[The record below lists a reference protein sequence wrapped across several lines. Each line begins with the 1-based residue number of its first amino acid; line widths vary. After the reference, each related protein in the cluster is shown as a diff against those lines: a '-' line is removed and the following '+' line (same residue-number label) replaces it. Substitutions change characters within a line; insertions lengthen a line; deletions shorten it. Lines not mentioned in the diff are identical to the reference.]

1 KAMSRTSTSSWWS
14 MSNVVDS
21 GALASWASPSNT
33 SAYMRATRAGVSTR
47 PSRSGSSPIAERI
60 SLTAASMRG
69 WSTAISAIRPLGG
82 VVAVA
87 GAGLA
92 ALRGTGDLRS
102 VAARMGQLGRVRLQR
117 LAGVVLL
124 RAGRG
129 GGAADRRRGQGG
141 ALGAGE
147 PDLARRLL
155 LHVAEDL
162 GELVLV
168 EGLALQQLLD
178 QAVQH
183 VAVVHDHRPG
193 LVQSGVQQLPHLL
206 VDQAR
211 GLGAEAG
218 RLPLLH
224 AHEDLVLVAGERDLA
239 DGVAHAQLHH
249 HGARDLG
256 RVLQVRAGARGDVV
270 EDALLHR
277 VAAHGVGQTIQ
288 QLVAGLVVA

>member
-1 KAMSRTSTSSWWS
+1 STSSWWS

-21 GALASWASPSNT
+21 GALASWASPWNT

-87 GAGLA
+87 GAGAGLA

-129 GGAADRRRGQGG
+129 GGAADRRRGQGE
-141 ALGAGE
+141 ALCAGD

-193 LVQSGVQQLPHLL
+193 LVQSGAQQLPHLL

-239 DGVAHAQLHH
+239 DGVA
-249 HGARDLG
+249 
-256 RVLQVRAGARGDVV
+256 
-270 EDALLHR
+270 
-277 VAAHGVGQTIQ
+277 
-288 QLVAGLVVA
+288 

>member
-1 KAMSRTSTSSWWS
+1 MSRTSTSSWWS

-21 GALASWASPSNT
+21 GTLASWARPWKT

-69 WSTAISAIRPLGG
+69 WSTAISAFRPLGG

-87 GAGLA
+87 AGAGTGARLA
-92 ALRGTGDLRS
+92 AVRRAGDLRS
-102 VAARMGQLGRVRLQR
+102 LTARVGPLGRGRLQP

-124 RAGRG
+124 GARRG
-129 GGAADRRRGQGG
+129 GGAADGRSGQCG
-141 ALGAGE
+141 ALGAGD

-162 GELVLV
+162 GELVLAQ
-168 EGLALQQLLD
+168 GLALQQLLD

-211 GLGAEAG
+211 GLRAEAG
-218 RLPLLH
+218 GLPLLH

-239 DGVAHAQLHH
+239 DRVAHTQLHH

-256 RVLQVRAGARGDVV
+256 RVLQVRAGAG
-270 EDALLHR
+270 
-277 VAAHGVGQTIQ
+277 
-288 QLVAGLVVA
+288 